1 MIEFALMINHSP
13 NNKIDKELTYTQTLQ
28 GTLKDATS
36 IVNPVILVELT
47 SPVLNVNYA
56 RINAFGRYY
65 YVTDIIQIRTDLW
78 EIHMHC
84 DVLKSFSEGILGSPA
99 IVAKSSSNWN
109 LYLNDTNYRCFQ
121 DPLIKQTEFPNGF
134 DLSEMSFVL
143 ACVGV
148 AEPVS

>member
-1 MIEFALMINHSP
+1 MIELALMINHSP
-13 NNKIDKELTYTQTLQ
+13 NNKINKVLTYTHTLQ
-28 GTLKDATS
+28 GTLKDSTS
-36 IVNPVILVELT
+36 IVDPVILVELT

-56 RINAFGRYY
+56 RIQAFGRYY
-65 YVTDIIQIRTDLW
+65 FVTNIIQIRTDLW

-99 IVAKSSSNWN
+99 IIAKSESNWN
-109 LYLNDTNYRCFQ
+109 MYLNDTTYRCFQ
-121 DPLIKQTEFPNGF
+121 NPVIKQLEFPQGF
-134 DLSEMSFVL
+134 DLSQSSFVL

>member
-1 MIEFALMINHSP
+1 MIEIALMINHSP
-13 NNKIDKELTYTQTLQ
+13 NNKIDKVLTYTHTLQ
-28 GTLKDATS
+28 GTLKDSTS
-36 IVNPVILVELT
+36 IVDPVILVELT

-56 RINAFGRYY
+56 RIQAFGRYY
-65 YVTDIIQIRTDLW
+65 FVTNIIQIRTDLW

-99 IVAKSSSNWN
+99 IIAKSESNWN

-121 DPLIKQTEFPNGF
+121 NPVIKQLEFPQGF
-134 DLSEMSFVL
+134 DLSQSSFVL